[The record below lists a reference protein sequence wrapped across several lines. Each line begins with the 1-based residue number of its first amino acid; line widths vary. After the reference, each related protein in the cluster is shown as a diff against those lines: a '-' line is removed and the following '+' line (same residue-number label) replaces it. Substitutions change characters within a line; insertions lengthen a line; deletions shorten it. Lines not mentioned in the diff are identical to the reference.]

1 MSLSMT
7 LYKNTKLPNHTSRT
21 LTAVAALAVPD
32 SVIEKFDLTDPVIVV
47 KNSDNKYD
55 YELYENGVEIAS
67 GTTKVDMKKK
77 SSKILFSYYDNEEEL
92 GMEITIEISVKT
104 NGEVEKKDV
113 TNSISSERSRSSMST
128 SVCPTSKRSSAAR

>member
-1 MSLSMT
+1 MSNSEE
-7 LYKNTKLPNHTSRT
+7 R
-21 LTAVAALAVPD
+21 
-32 SVIEKFDLTDPVIVV
+32 IVV

-92 GMEITIEISVKT
+92 GMEITIDISVKIVGT
-104 NGEVEKKDV
+104 PIPPRTICNIHLNTLQNDMFIGQK
-113 TNSISSERSRSSMST
+113 S
-128 SVCPTSKRSSAAR
+128 